1 MSDAPSYFL
10 PPITAEERKPH
21 GCLVCESVGAKPLTF
36 EPDNLIAVGF
46 GFAACTKD
54 GEIVLEEPQLRY
66 NENDEPIDEEQD
78 YPTGADAEKLAA
90 ADPDH
95 DWRIIIDG
103 PLSGRTYQRQGE
115 ANWVLIEQNEGFA

>member
-1 MSDAPSYFL
+1 VSAQWL
-10 PPITAEERKPH
+10 PPITAEERTPH
-21 GCLVCESVGAKPLTF
+21 GCLVCDSAGAKPLTF
-36 EPDNLIAVGF
+36 PMDGLIAVGF

-54 GEIVLEEPQLRY
+54 GQPVLEEPQERF
-66 NENDEPIDEEQD
+66 DDSGEPIDEELE

-95 DWRIIIDG
+95 DWRIQLEG

-115 ANWVLIEQNEGFA
+115 ANWVLVAQNEGFA